1 MKSFARADRVSSQIQ
16 KTLSYLLKKEIKD
29 PRLDQ
34 ATITGVKM
42 SPDLKLAHIYFSVSG
57 ASSERERLT
66 ENAEKAF
73 KNALGFIKR
82 ALAGRLGLRYMP
94 DLRFH
99 YDRSFDYAARIDS
112 VLKKLKTENASD
124 NRSS

>member
-1 MKSFARADRVSSQIQ
+1 MKPFARADRVSSQIQ
-16 KTLSYLLKKEIKD
+16 KTLSDLLRKDIKD
-29 PRLDQ
+29 PRLDK

-42 SPDLKLAHIYFSVSG
+42 SQDLKLANIYFSVSG
-57 ASSERERLT
+57 ASSDKERLT
-66 ENAEKAF
+66 EDAEKAF
-73 KNALGFIKR
+73 KSAFGYIKR

-99 YDRSFDYAARIDS
+99 YDRSFDYADRIDS

>member
-16 KTLSYLLKKEIKD
+16 KILSDLLRKDIND
-29 PRLDQ
+29 PRLDK

-42 SPDLKLAHIYFSVSG
+42 SQDLKLAHIYFSVSG

-73 KNALGFIKR
+73 KSALGFIKR
-82 ALAGRLGLRYMP
+82 TLAGRLGLRYMP